1 MWDDNLDCEFASQL
15 LQLTDTELA
24 LFPSGRVLLHS
35 QSKSLDGQV
44 PLLRKFMK
52 EMVENRLDTLALPI
66 DSVTECCGK
75 EYLRATAGQDVEH
88 DTRSS
93 GEEQMEEPLDA
104 AVSQEREWREN
115 AELTKRIMGN
125 KKSHEVALMAQ
136 KCANLLSA
144 TGIKQVIDIGSGKG
158 YLGQFLTMQ
167 YGINVI
173 SVDSSET
180 NTNGALKRN
189 NRLSKQWRGIVKNA
203 TQRRQEKVSDAG
215 SACSMKDCRL
225 ESRSNS
231 GSEKTRNNDG
241 TDRCQVDLTENEGKE
256 LSSSEKIVLS
266 STLIVTESIPVQSV
280 SLGDGTSGAVKKL
293 SPSSLPSSV
302 LVSSSSSSISI
313 VALSSSSSCS
323 SSSTST
329 ASSLTSITA
338 LSSSSSSSSSS
349 TSIVPSTSSS
359 STSIASLSSSLLSSS
374 IASSFSSPPTTL
386 VAGETT
392 SSLTTGTDIRMSALS
407 AKSSITA
414 LNSLPNTSLPHPNQ
428 PPPPPHHPLVSFTP
442 SSSSLLAEE
451 DELMKSQTDGK
462 NNSILSQE
470 RTCHGGATTPKT
482 EMKAEERGEAGTK
495 PAACVAVTG
504 YVDEE
509 TEIGD
514 ILQCDENASS
524 FDLTQ
529 PFMMVGL
536 HTCGDLAPSMLRI
549 FQSNPSMHC
558 LCNVGCCYHHVTEEF
573 AKKDEWDR
581 EHSGIKMGS
590 SFGFPMSDYLREKK
604 VALGRGAR
612 MTACMAADRI
622 ASEKTVDVKGLFYRA
637 VLQVICRDH
646 FTIPTRKQIIGKLAP
661 KCKSFMEYTR
671 KALKKLK
678 MDDTKIS
685 DDEISAYE
693 AEYRPFYRHL
703 AAYNQLRAALSPSIE
718 AIILLDRL
726 LYLKEQPNIKTAC
739 IVRLFDPVT
748 SPRCYG
754 IFAVKATD
762 CL

>member
-1 MWDDNLDCEFASQL
+1 MEDVRMHLDNILQFISKFMSVLECSTVNFYTNNMWDDNLDCEFASQL

-215 SACSMKDCRL
+215 SACSMKYCRL

-241 TDRCQVDLTENEGKE
+241 TAADRIA
-256 LSSSEKIVLS
+256 SEKTVDVKGLFYRAVL
-266 STLIVTESIPVQSV
+266 
-280 SLGDGTSGAVKKL
+280 
-293 SPSSLPSSV
+293 
-302 LVSSSSSSISI
+302 
-313 VALSSSSSCS
+313 
-323 SSSTST
+323 
-329 ASSLTSITA
+329 
-338 LSSSSSSSSSS
+338 
-349 TSIVPSTSSS
+349 
-359 STSIASLSSSLLSSS
+359 
-374 IASSFSSPPTTL
+374 
-386 VAGETT
+386 
-392 SSLTTGTDIRMSALS
+392 
-407 AKSSITA
+407 
-414 LNSLPNTSLPHPNQ
+414 
-428 PPPPPHHPLVSFTP
+428 
-442 SSSSLLAEE
+442 
-451 DELMKSQTDGK
+451 
-462 NNSILSQE
+462 
-470 RTCHGGATTPKT
+470 
-482 EMKAEERGEAGTK
+482 
-495 PAACVAVTG
+495 
-504 YVDEE
+504 
-509 TEIGD
+509 
-514 ILQCDENASS
+514 
-524 FDLTQ
+524 Q

-661 KCKSFMEYTR
+661 KCKSFMEYAR